1 MVGVSSPARPQYVQY
16 FNSPECSLSLLPHPS
31 YHNMVVIPLMPNIPL
46 KRLVQALSCFIGT
59 FRVRGLHNKF
69 CDDFFLFDAHADLYL
84 RNLFVLRTLCDK
96 LCKNPYPLLCSRG
109 SKIVLCPTHN
119 FPSIHPHGFG
129 TDCHIKY
136 GCMMKINDS

>member
-1 MVGVSSPARPQYVQY
+1 MDGVSSPARPQYVQY

-84 RNLFVLRTLCDK
+84 ICLFWALSEINYAKTPTLCYAPRALK
-96 LCKNPYPLLCSRG
+96 SYYAPLIISHLLDLGQIAS
-109 SKIVLCPTHN
+109 SNTAA
-119 FPSIHPHGFG
+119 
-129 TDCHIKY
+129 
-136 GCMMKINDS
+136 